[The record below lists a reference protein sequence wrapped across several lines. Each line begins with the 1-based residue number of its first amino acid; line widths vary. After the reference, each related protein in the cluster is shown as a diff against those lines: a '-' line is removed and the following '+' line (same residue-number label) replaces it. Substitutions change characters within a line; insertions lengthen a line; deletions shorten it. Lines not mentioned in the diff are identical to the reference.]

1 MNIKNYLKFI
11 IPLIESLIFYGIS
24 LFYLNIYLDDDLYFY
39 IYTTFG
45 IIISYFYE
53 IYGAIIAIIGF
64 IIAILK
70 LKNFILNSIS
80 LDEAILIFINVSI
93 FLSIGLIKQNTR
105 LNIANLNNSYLLAKE
120 KIATLLS
127 QIHSINMSYKTI
139 MENFFIQLNEPI
151 YLYYELRKQMIYIKD
166 DSEMFAQIFFL
177 LNRYLFIEGGIVYKK
192 DKKNYFSLFRYGVSK
207 MPENITMKNYP
218 DWLEI
223 INQSNEILMPK
234 NIQQDQFIIAI
245 PIVSE
250 FVRKINYIL
259 VIEKIRFIMLNQ
271 ENLNNIII
279 TSYMLKV
286 LFEKRL
292 YAQEMSE
299 FSIFTNILVYKPEV
313 SHKIIKERL
322 TNYKKTNIPFKIG
335 CIDISHQENL
345 EQFCKKIILYIR
357 ELDEI
362 FILQNKKL
370 LILFSFSETIDP
382 IIERLRKEMNI
393 QLEELSYEHIDELM
407 ALNN

>member
-1 MNIKNYLKFI
+1 
-11 IPLIESLIFYGIS
+11 
-24 LFYLNIYLDDDLYFY
+24 
-39 IYTTFG
+39 
-45 IIISYFYE
+45 
-53 IYGAIIAIIGF
+53 
-64 IIAILK
+64 
-70 LKNFILNSIS
+70 
-80 LDEAILIFINVSI
+80 
-93 FLSIGLIKQNTR
+93 
-105 LNIANLNNSYLLAKE
+105 
-120 KIATLLS
+120 
-127 QIHSINMSYKTI
+127 MSYKTI
-139 MENFFIQLNEPI
+139 MDNFFIQLNEPI

-279 TSYMLKV
+279 TSYMLKI

-299 FSIFTNILVYKPEV
+299 FSIFTDILVYKPEV
-313 SHKIIKERL
+313 SHKIIQERL

-335 CIDISHQENL
+335 YIDISNQKNL
-345 EQFCKKIILYIR
+345 EQLCKKIILYIR

-362 FILQNKKL
+362 FILENKKL
-370 LILFSFSETIDP
+370 LILFSFTETIDP
-382 IIERLRKEMNI
+382 IRERLSNEMNI
-393 QLEELSYEHIDELM
+393 QLKELSYEYIDKYM
-407 ALNN
+407 AIDN

>member
-1 MNIKNYLKFI
+1 
-11 IPLIESLIFYGIS
+11 
-24 LFYLNIYLDDDLYFY
+24 
-39 IYTTFG
+39 
-45 IIISYFYE
+45 
-53 IYGAIIAIIGF
+53 
-64 IIAILK
+64 
-70 LKNFILNSIS
+70 
-80 LDEAILIFINVSI
+80 
-93 FLSIGLIKQNTR
+93 
-105 LNIANLNNSYLLAKE
+105 
-120 KIATLLS
+120 
-127 QIHSINMSYKTI
+127 
-139 MENFFIQLNEPI
+139 
-151 YLYYELRKQMIYIKD
+151 
-166 DSEMFAQIFFL
+166 
-177 LNRYLFIEGGIVYKK
+177 
-192 DKKNYFSLFRYGVSK
+192 
-207 MPENITMKNYP
+207 
-218 DWLEI
+218 
-223 INQSNEILMPK
+223 
-234 NIQQDQFIIAI
+234 
-245 PIVSE
+245 
-250 FVRKINYIL
+250 
-259 VIEKIRFIMLNQ
+259 
-271 ENLNNIII
+271 
-279 TSYMLKV
+279 MLKV

-335 CIDISHQENL
+335 YIDISHQENL

>member
-1 MNIKNYLKFI
+1 MIIKNYLKFI

-80 LDEAILIFINVSI
+80 LDETILIFINVSI

-139 MENFFIQLNEPI
+139 MDNFFIQLNEPI

-279 TSYMLKV
+279 TSYMLKI

-299 FSIFTNILVYKPEV
+299 FSIFTDILVYKPEV
-313 SHKIIKERL
+313 SHKIIQERL

-335 CIDISHQENL
+335 YIDISNQKNL
-345 EQFCKKIILYIR
+345 EQLCKKIILYIR

-362 FILQNKKL
+362 FILENKKL
-370 LILFSFSETIDP
+370 LILFSFTETIDP
-382 IIERLRKEMNI
+382 IRERLSNEMNI
-393 QLEELSYEHIDELM
+393 QLKELSYEYIDKYM
-407 ALNN
+407 AIDN